1 MIKKTGLM
9 AIIFLLVFMGS
20 KAQQIWPKVEKEM
33 RPWTR
38 WWWMGSAVDK
48 ENINNM
54 LNQYQQAGIG
64 GVEITPIYGAKGF
77 EKKYLQFLSPEWLDM
92 LSYTINTA
100 NGLDMGVDMNTG
112 TGWPFGGPQI
122 KPQYA
127 ATKLIVQKYSLEQD
141 KAWNEKITVKDAKQ
155 DHAIL
160 QALTAYGSSGEAL
173 DLLDK
178 VEKDGTLNWRP
189 AKGNWELYASF
200 AGKTRQQVKR
210 AAPGGAG
217 FTLDHLNKE
226 AVGVYLNR
234 FDDAFRK
241 ISPGVRAFFNDSYE
255 VYGAN
260 WTSEFFSEFKK
271 LQGYDL
277 SKNMKKL
284 IEENKG
290 DEVARIK
297 SDYRETMSEM
307 LLNNFTRNWTNWAHG
322 YKSLSKNQ
330 AHGSPGNLLDLYS
343 AVDIP
348 ECETFGSSNF
358 PISGLRRDS
367 SAIRNVDPD
376 PIMFKFATSAAHTN
390 GKKYVSSETFTWLT
404 EHFNTSLSQAKP
416 EVEQLFLTGVNHVF
430 FHGTTYSPKEA
441 GYPGWLFYAS
451 VNFTPSN
458 SIWPHLKGM
467 NEYITRVQSVLQST
481 KPDNEVLMYWPVYDV
496 WHNPHGMDAALKIH
510 DVDQWLYPTPFYKA
524 ASELTRKGYSLDFVS
539 DKLIAKSQIS
549 KGLIITNENAT
560 PYQTLIVPK
569 AGLMTVATLKS
580 ILDLA
585 KQGANIIFQELP
597 KDVPGL
603 KNLTARRTEF
613 KELISELKFN
623 KVGAINKM
631 KIGKGQVIL
640 AQDLA
645 EALRF
650 VKINKE
656 TFTDTGLQFTKRT
669 TANNKY
675 YYIVNHTA
683 KDIFQKIEINEKS
696 PSVLVMDPQTGVFG
710 LAEASEST
718 SGTQVKV
725 QIKSG
730 EAIILKTGQ
739 VAAGIEKWRYL
750 GAATGAFTI
759 TTPWYLNF
767 ENGGPELPKKR
778 KLKSLTSWTDLG
790 DPKANKYSGTG
801 SYVNT
806 FSFDPKKGEA
816 YVLDLGKVAESA
828 RVWLNGKDLGIV
840 WSIPFQLRVT
850 DKLKRGKNILKIDVA
865 NLMANRIKD
874 MDQNKIDWRN
884 YHEINFVNI
893 DYKPFDA
900 SNWELMPSGLI
911 GPVCIKSY
919 K

>member
-1 MIKKTGLM
+1 
-9 AIIFLLVFMGS
+9 V
-20 KAQQIWPKVEKEM
+20 
-33 RPWTR
+33 
-38 WWWMGSAVDK
+38 
-48 ENINNM
+48 
-54 LNQYQQAGIG
+54 
-64 GVEITPIYGAKGF
+64 
-77 EKKYLQFLSPEWLDM
+77 
-92 LSYTINTA
+92 NTA
-100 NGLDMGVDMNTG
+100 NGLGMGVDMNTG
-112 TGWPFGGPQI
+112 TGWPFGGPQVAT
-122 KPQYA
+122 PYA
-127 ATKLIVQKYSLEQD
+127 ATKLIVQKYNLEQG
-141 KAWNEKITVKDAKQ
+141 KAWAEKIIVKDEKQ

-160 QALTAYGSSGEAL
+160 QALTAYGSDGLAL

-178 VEKDGTLNWRP
+178 VSKDGTLNWRP
-189 AKGNWELYASF
+189 ANGKYELYASF

-217 FTLDHLNKE
+217 FTLDHLNEE

-234 FDDAFRK
+234 FDQAFK
-241 ISPGVRAFFNDSYE
+241 HISPGVRAFFNDSYE

-260 WTSEFFSEFKK
+260 WTPDLFSEFKK
-271 LQGYDL
+271 LHGYDL
-277 SKNMKKL
+277 SKEIKRLTGNDS
-284 IEENKG
+284 G

-307 LLNNFTRNWTNWAHG
+307 LLDNFTNKWTNWAHG

-348 ECETFGSSNF
+348 ECETFGSSFF

-367 SAIRNVDPD
+367 SIVKNFAPD
-376 PIMFKFATSAAHTN
+376 PIMFKFATSAAHVN

-404 EHFNTSLSQAKP
+404 EHFRTSLSQAKP

-451 VNFTPSN
+451 VNFTPNN
-458 SIWPHLKGM
+458 SFWPHLKGM

-481 KPDNEVLMYWPVYDV
+481 KPENEVLMYWPVYDI
-496 WHNPHGMDAALKIH
+496 WHNENGMDAALNIH
-510 DVDQWLYPTPFYKA
+510 DLDKWLHPSPFYKA
-524 ASELTRKGYSLDFVS
+524 ASELTKKGYSVDFIS
-539 DKLIAKSQIS
+539 DKLIAKSSTS
-549 KGLIITNENAT
+549 KGLIITNDNAT
-560 PYQTLIVPK
+560 PYQTLVIPK
-569 AGLMTVATLKS
+569 AGMMPVTTLRD

-597 KDVPGL
+597 NDVPGL
-603 KNLTARRTEF
+603 KNLVVRRKEF
-613 KELISELKFN
+613 KELIAELKFN
-623 KVGAINKM
+623 KIGAVNVMKM
-631 KIGKGQVIL
+631 GNGQVVL

-650 VKINKE
+650 VKVNRE
-656 TFTDTGLQFTKRT
+656 TFTDMGLQFTKRG

-683 KDIFQKIEINEKS
+683 KDIFETIEINEKS
-696 PSVLVMDPQTGVFG
+696 PSVLIMDPQTGVSG
-710 LAEASEST
+710 LADASESAN
-718 SGTQVKV
+718 GTQVRV

-730 EAIILKTGQ
+730 EALILRTDQ
-739 VAAGIEKWRYL
+739 AAEAGLKKWRYP
-750 GAATGAFTI
+750 GTATGSFTI
-759 TTPWYLNF
+759 NSPWHLNF
-767 ENGGPELPKKR
+767 ENGGPELPRKR
-778 KLKSLTSWTDLG
+778 KLTKLTAWTDLG
-790 DPKANKYSGTG
+790 DPKADKYSGTG
-801 SYVNT
+801 SYTTT
-806 FSFDPKKGEA
+806 FSFDPKKDEV

-828 RVWLNGKDLGIV
+828 RVWLNGKDLGIA
-840 WSIPFQLRVT
+840 WSIPFQLQVT
-850 DKLKRGKNILKIDVA
+850 EELRKGSNTLKIEVA

-874 MDQNKIDWRN
+874 MDQHKIDWRN

-900 SNWELMPSGLI
+900 SNWKVMPSGLI